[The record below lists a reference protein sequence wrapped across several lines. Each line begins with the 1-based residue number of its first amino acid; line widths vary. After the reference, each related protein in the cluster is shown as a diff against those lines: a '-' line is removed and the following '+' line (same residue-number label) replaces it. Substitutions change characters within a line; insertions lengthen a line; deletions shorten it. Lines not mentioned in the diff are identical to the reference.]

1 MKLVQI
7 LSEAKKD
14 DVKKELLNQF
24 PEAETYIDAAIRSDS
39 TGYKY
44 MDYIK
49 RSFEDLYPKLKSW
62 DNADKIF
69 EYFDNITWW
78 EKNYNK
84 ISVDDLDS
92 IYEDAKA
99 DGSSG
104 NLLSTISSIK
114 PESVKDINSWDIRL
128 LKYVRDFINQKKTRK
143 ELEKEAKSGA
153 ELVFQSPNKTVL
165 VFKINTHAASCFYG
179 ANTKWCTTS
188 KTGPGHFQ
196 RETQNYVLYYVIDRT
211 RNRGKIAVQ
220 VPRSKRGS
228 IITWRDD
235 DKKNDLQYL
244 TDTYPEV
251 EEFFGE
257 MMGKSPS
264 INFLKS
270 YDPSK
275 DEFHLRG
282 EYPDELIYSIKNV
295 KDPETEEIKT
305 IVNIKFQGDENF
317 WDLFSEDE
325 SEYDR
330 ALIDNIMSSFGST
343 WDFYDRYSM
352 DDEWNEGYI
361 WNYASEEQKEKI
373 SDLSKKLFPNYMEDL
388 SQNDLEGMPKDFNES
403 IEVAFS
409 SEVSDIIDEYTFAL
423 NNRAEASVKEYLFDE
438 YCEIFKPY
446 GAEAVN
452 CFYSYLFPKEGLIKL
467 LTDYPATDIFNSMK
481 RYVTEKISAPYD
493 LQDVGYQQYGDDPED
508 HFSYFRQKI
517 DNLIDSMETTLESD
531 NTDFAK
537 REDEYNNF
545 MKTLRKFDVY
555 PGRWFPIPVDPNLEF
570 KIRSVDFKEG
580 TVDVI
585 VKSQRTNVTTEH
597 NPTYEEFVSLL
608 VNYQLNI

>member
-14 DVKKELLNQF
+14 DVRKELLSQF

-49 RSFEDLYPKLKSW
+49 RSFEDLYPALKSW
-62 DNADKIF
+62 NRSDNIF
-69 EYFDNITWW
+69 DYFDNITWW

-84 ISVDDLDS
+84 LTVDDLDA

-99 DGSSG
+99 DSVPGS
-104 NLLSTISSIK
+104 LLSTISSIK
-114 PESVKDINSWDIRL
+114 PEAIKDINSWDIRM
-128 LKYVRDFINQKKTRK
+128 LKYVRDYINQKKSRK
-143 ELEKEAKSGA
+143 EIEKEAKSGA
-153 ELVFQSPNKTVL
+153 ELVYQNPNGTVL
-165 VFKINTHAASCFYG
+165 VYKINTHAASCFYG
-179 ANTKWCTTS
+179 ANTRWCTTS

-196 RETQNYVLYYVIDRT
+196 RETQDYVLYYVIDRT

-235 DKKNDLQYL
+235 DQKKDLSYL
-244 TDTYPEV
+244 IDIYPEV
-251 EEFFGE
+251 EDFFGE
-257 MMGKSPS
+257 MLGKSAS
-264 INFLKS
+264 IEFLKD
-270 YDPSK
+270 YNPDTDPYSW
-275 DEFHLRG
+275 RA
-282 EYPDELIYSIKNV
+282 EYPDELIYLIRNV
-295 KDPETEEIKT
+295 KDPETEEVKT
-305 IVNIKFQGDENF
+305 IVNVKFDGNNDF

-330 ALIDNIMSSFGST
+330 AIIDNIMSSFGST

-361 WNYASEEQKEKI
+361 WNYATEEQRERI

-388 SQNDLEGMPKDFNES
+388 IQNDLEGMSKDFNES

-423 NNRAEASVKEYLFDE
+423 NNRAEASVREYLIDE

-446 GAEAVN
+446 GAETSS
-452 CFYSYLFPKEGLIKL
+452 CFYAYLFPKEGLIKL

-481 RYVTEKISAPYD
+481 KYVTDKISAPYE
-493 LQDVGYQQYGDDPED
+493 LQDVGYQQYGDDSED
-508 HFSYFRQKI
+508 YFAYFKQMI
-517 DNLIDSMETTLESD
+517 DNLIDSMETALESD
-531 NTDFAK
+531 DTDFVK
-537 REDEYNNF
+537 KEEEYDNF

-555 PGRWFPIPVDPNLEF
+555 PGRWFPLPVDPNLEF

-585 VKSQRTNVTTEH
+585 VKSQRTNTTTEH
-597 NPTYEEFVSLL
+597 NPTYEEFVTLL